1 MNAIE
6 AAIGLLG
13 LKEQWNYND
22 LIRQNGILYDHLEK
36 YINKKEDVKE
46 EMSRKVDWSVRLL
59 DAWSKGS
66 TQNYTDC

>member
-1 MNAIE
+1 MNALE

-13 LKEQWNYND
+13 LTEQWNYND

-46 EMSRKVDWSVRLL
+46 GMSRKVDRGIRLL